1 MDYRQ
6 LSQEILNRGKEKMDD
21 LEVFIQNDKQIEI
34 RIFKGEVDKY
44 SISES
49 GGLSLRGIA
58 NGKMG
63 YSYTE
68 KLDETSIDMLIDEA
82 YENSKYID
90 SPDKE
95 IIFEGS
101 DKYEEF
107 ENSSSN
113 LANTPAEEKIKF
125 LLDLE
130 REALTMD
137 KRVASIQA
145 CAYQEFKSERYIMNT
160 KGVDLADNNSGAFAY
175 ISVIVKDGEDT
186 KTGMSFRIFK
196 DLKEVDYKEM
206 AKEAVEEGISM
217 LGASPIKSDSYPIIF
232 KNIVF
237 ADILAAF
244 GSIFSADQ
252 VQKGLSLLKDK
263 IGEKIATDIFTVV
276 EDPFLPNGFYSKAF
290 DDEGH
295 KTIYKKI
302 IDKGELKTY
311 LYNLKTANKDGVEST
326 GNGSRGSY
334 KAPVTIAPTNVYVE
348 KGDKT
353 LEDLIS
359 SIDKGVYIISVQG
372 LHSGLN
378 PVSGDYSLSAD
389 GYEIENGKIKRPV
402 NQITIAG
409 NFFETLMDIEA
420 IGNDLEF
427 TIPMFGYIG
436 SPSIKVKKLSVSGE

>member
-1 MDYRQ
+1 MDYRH
-6 LSQEILNRGKEKMDD
+6 LSQEILNRGKEKMED
-21 LEVFIQNDKQIEI
+21 LEVFIQNNKQIEI
-34 RIFKGEVDKY
+34 RTFNGEVDKY

-58 NGKMG
+58 HGKMG

-68 KLDETSIDMLIDEA
+68 KLDESSIDMLIEEA

-101 DKYEEF
+101 YKYEEIQQ
-107 ENSSSN
+107 NTSN
-113 LANTPAEEKIKF
+113 LSNIAAEEKIQF

-130 REALTMD
+130 KEALTMD
-137 KRVASIQA
+137 NRVASVQA
-145 CAYQEFKSERYIMNT
+145 SAYQEFQSERYIMNT
-160 KGVDLADNNSGAFAY
+160 KGVDLADNSTGAFAY

-186 KTGMSFRIFK
+186 KTGLSYRIFN
-196 DLKEVDYKEM
+196 DFKEVDYKEM

-217 LGASPIKSDSYPIIF
+217 LGASSIKSDTYPIIF
-232 KNIVF
+232 KNTVF

-263 IGEKIATDIFTVV
+263 VGEKIATDIFTVV
-276 EDPFLPNGFYSKAF
+276 EDPFLLDGFYSRAF

-302 IDKGELKTY
+302 IDKGVLKTY

-326 GNGSRGSY
+326 GNGNRGSY
-334 KAPVTIAPTNVYVE
+334 KSPVTIAPTNVYIE
-348 KGDKT
+348 KGDKS

-359 SIDKGVYIISVQG
+359 TIDKGVYIISVQG

-378 PVSGDYSLSAD
+378 QVSGDYSLSAY

-402 NQITIAG
+402 DQITIAG

-427 TIPMFGYIG
+427 SIPMFGYIG
-436 SPSIKVKKLSVSGE
+436 SPSIKVKKMSVSGE

>member
-6 LSQEILNRGKEKMDD
+6 LSQEILNRGKEKFQD
-21 LEVFIQNDKQIEI
+21 LEVFIQNSKEIEI
-34 RIFKGEVDKY
+34 RVFKGEVDKY

-49 GGLSLRGIA
+49 GGLSLRGIS
-58 NGKMG
+58 NEKMG

-68 KLDETSIDMLIDEA
+68 KLDESSIDMLIDEA

-101 DKYEEF
+101 DEYQEVKIKPG
-107 ENSSSN
+107 N
-113 LANTPAEEKIKF
+113 LTSIPAEEKIQF

-130 REALTMD
+130 REALGMD
-137 KRVASIQA
+137 KRVSSIQM
-145 CAYQEFKSERYIMNT
+145 CAYQEFQSERYIMNT
-160 KGVDLADNNSGAFAY
+160 KGVDLSDNNSGAFVY

-186 KTGMSFRIFK
+186 KTGLSYRIFN
-196 DLKEVDYKEM
+196 DFNEIDYMEM
-206 AKEAVEEGISM
+206 AKEAVEEGLSL
-217 LGASPIKSDSYPIIF
+217 LGASPIESGSYPIVF
-232 KNIVF
+232 KNTVF
-237 ADILAAF
+237 SDILSAF

-263 IGEKIATDIFTVV
+263 IGKEIACDLLTVV
-276 EDPFLPNGFYSKAF
+276 EDPFLANGFYSRSF

-295 KTIYKKI
+295 KTMYKKI
-302 IDKGELKTY
+302 IDKGVLKTY
-311 LYNLKTANKDGVEST
+311 LYNLKTAKKDGVEST

-334 KAPVTIAPTNVYVE
+334 KSPISIGPTNVYVE
-348 KGDKT
+348 KGDKS
-353 LEDLIS
+353 LEELIS
-359 SIDKGVYIISVQG
+359 SIDKGLYIINVEG

-378 PVSGDYSLSAD
+378 EVSGDYSLSAY
-389 GYEIENGKIKRPV
+389 GYEIEDGKIKRPV

-427 TIPMFGYIG
+427 SMPMFGYVG
-436 SPSIKVKKLSVSGE
+436 SPSIKVKKLSISGE

>member
-1 MDYRQ
+1 MDYRN
-6 LSQEILNRGKEKMDD
+6 LTQEILSRGKEKFED
-21 LEVFIQNDKQIEI
+21 LEVYIQNNKQVEI
-34 RIFKGEVDKY
+34 NVFNGEVNKY

-49 GGLSLRGIA
+49 GGLSLRGIF

-68 KLDETSIDMLIDEA
+68 KLDESSIDMLINDA

-90 SPDKE
+90 SPDEE

-101 DKYEEF
+101 DEYKEIKRREG
-107 ENSSSN
+107 NLSSV
-113 LANTPAEEKIKF
+113 PAEKKIEF
-125 LLDLE
+125 LLNLE
-130 REALTMD
+130 REALALD
-137 KRVASIQA
+137 KRIFAVQY
-145 CAYQEFKSERYIMNT
+145 CGYEEFHTERYIMNT
-160 KGVDLADNNSGAFAY
+160 KGIDLSDKISGAAIY
-175 ISVIVKDGEDT
+175 ISVIAKDGEDN
-186 KTGMSFRIFK
+186 KTGMSIRIFN
-196 DLKEVDYKEM
+196 DFNEVDYKEM
-206 AKEAVEEGISM
+206 AKEAVDEAISM
-217 LGASPIKSDSYPIIF
+217 LGATPVKSGSYPIIF
-232 KNIVF
+232 KNLVF
-237 ADILAAF
+237 ADILSAF
-244 GSIFSADQ
+244 GSIFDADQ

-263 IGEKIATDIFTVV
+263 IGSVVASDLFTLV
-276 EDPFLPNGFYSKAF
+276 EDPFMEDGFNSRSF

-295 KTIYKKI
+295 KTIFKKI

-311 LYNLKTANKDGVEST
+311 LYNLKTAIKDGVEST
-326 GNGSRGSY
+326 GNGYRSSY
-334 KAPVTIAPTNVYVE
+334 KSSVTVAPTNVYIE

-359 SIDKGVYIISVQG
+359 SIDKGIYIINVAG

-378 PVSGDYSLSAD
+378 QVSGDYSLSAY

-420 IGNDLEF
+420 IGNDLRF
-427 TIPMFGYIG
+427 NMSSFGYIG